1 MSGLGFETM
10 AIHAG
15 TRPDPTTGSS
25 TVPIYQT
32 AAYHFKDSEHAA
44 KLFALEEDGNIY
56 TRIMNPTQEAFEER
70 MARLEG
76 GVAALALSSG
86 QAATAYS
93 ILTLARSGDEVVAS
107 PSLYGGT
114 YTLFSRTLPRL
125 GIKVRWA
132 RTDHVPS
139 FREAISDRTKAV
151 FTELIGNPH
160 MDIPD
165 IEAIAAVARKKGVPL
180 IVDST
185 FTTPSLCKP
194 IAHGADIVVHSA
206 TKFIGG
212 HGTSIGGVI
221 VDSGNFDWSNGR
233 YPEFTAPNPAR
244 DGQSYIQLFGSK
256 AYIIKA
262 RVEMLSNLG
271 AAISPFNAFLFIQ
284 GLETLSLRMERHS
297 ENALQVAR
305 FLNVH
310 PQVEWVNY
318 PGLRSNPYYGM
329 AQKYLP
335 HGQGAILTFGV
346 KGGKPAGHRVI
357 NQVKLF
363 THAANVGDV
372 KSLIIHPATT
382 THEKLST
389 EEQIK
394 AGVAPEML
402 RLSVG
407 LETVDDIMDD
417 LDQALQKAKL

>member
-1 MSGLGFETM
+1 M
-10 AIHAG
+10 I
-15 TRPDPTTGSS
+15 
-25 TVPIYQT
+25 
-32 AAYHFKDSEHAA
+32 
-44 KLFALEEDGNIY
+44 
-56 TRIMNPTQEAFEER
+56 
-70 MARLEG
+70 
-76 GVAALALSSG
+76 
-86 QAATAYS
+86 
-93 ILTLARSGDEVVAS
+93 
-107 PSLYGGT
+107 
-114 YTLFSRTLPRL
+114 
-125 GIKVRWA
+125 
-132 RTDHVPS
+132 
-139 FREAISDRTKAV
+139 
-151 FTELIGNPH
+151 
-160 MDIPD
+160 
-165 IEAIAAVARKKGVPL
+165 
-180 IVDST
+180 
-185 FTTPSLCKP
+185 
-194 IAHGADIVVHSA
+194 
-206 TKFIGG
+206 
-212 HGTSIGGVI
+212 GVI
-221 VDSGNFDWSNGR
+221 NGR